1 MVSPLTFT
9 NSLTALAVLI
19 LTVLTVSE
27 YQPSSGMNQAVD
39 FSL

>member
-1 MVSPLTFT
+1 MISPLAYA

-19 LTVLTVSE
+19 LTVSE

-39 FSL
+39 SSL